1 MIKGSDGVA
10 WRDILKIYQGY
21 MALQDD
27 TQGVGASST
36 WRGAFKLV
44 HGAGGARDRVYM
56 CLKSDSDTYS
66 WVQIADG
73 GA

>member
-1 MIKGSDGVA
+1 LTGTLTNPDQYIE
-10 WRDILKIYQGY
+10 
-21 MALQDD
+21 
-27 TQGVGASST
+27 VGDKTLPAANT
-36 WRGAFKLV
+36 DYRGFLCMTRGAP
-44 HGAGGARDRVYM
+44 GARDVVYM